1 MGNSDLELSLKI
13 KSAVEGLGEVAKLA
27 DEIEQLGG
35 DASEVRNKAAQLSG
49 EMAKLGQQQAL
60 IDQFKQLSG
69 AARTA
74 DEALA
79 QSQQQTRD
87 LALQYKQ
94 SQANIEAVEN
104 ALKNARKA
112 LSGAFS
118 PAEIKPLE
126 AEIKALETE
135 LKAAQKESAQLET
148 AFNKSRTA
156 SRDWAGAA
164 QTQHLELQKLG
175 QQMNAAGLD
184 AGKLDVSQA
193 RVTLGLKEAQK
204 ATEAFGHELHTQ
216 AEQMRAAATA
226 EQDLAAKTKAMQS
239 ALDAAGAAGSAAIAK
254 IDAQAAAMKRL
265 SAASHDAMAEI
276 TGARA
281 HLGVQAFAEIEAE
294 IEKTRKAFETLKQS
308 GTLSQAEIAQ
318 AALKTEER
326 INELKHATNG
336 WIESLTKSRE
346 AFLQAGAAGAGLVA
360 ASQQA
365 IQFESALADVA
376 KTTGMSASEVT
387 ALGHRLKALST
398 ELPINADGLAQ
409 IAAAGGQLG
418 IANNQIEQFVTLA
431 ATMSSAFDIPVEK
444 AGEAVAALT
453 NNFGLSIE
461 EVGRLGDTIN
471 VLGNKTAASEK
482 DIVDALTRIGGPAK
496 QFGLSAEQ
504 AAGLADAMLALK
516 MPTEEASTAIN
527 ALLSKLQTAR
537 VGSKSFQEGL
547 GQLGLS
553 ADQMAAQVAAN
564 PQKALSDFLHTL
576 EKLDAQSRAEILT
589 QMFGEEHQDEIG
601 RLVNALGQFDTAMG
615 IVADKTGAAG
625 AMQKEYE
632 AKLKTTEAHL
642 QLMKNAVEEAAIN
655 LGQAFLPAIRE
666 VAGGIKTAAQ
676 AIADFEQAF
685 PGITALVGS
694 LATIAASVSA
704 LRLAL
709 LALRIAGV
717 GAFGWAKDLASQA
730 NKPLGEVIGTVGKL
744 KVGLGVLSAA
754 WAGWD
759 LGTWSRNNFEVVYKS
774 GVALTAGLTRSF
786 EAIRYGW
793 EVTKAVFTSDTIEAA
808 TQRHKQRLQEID
820 DTYTDLFSNWKLQTD
835 QQGQATD
842 KLTQKQGEM
851 GKAGQQSGEEVS
863 KGQKQAAQATDDF
876 SKALAEAAKATEGGA
891 KKLDELIT
899 QYDLLKPDNADKLE
913 LAMRKLGGSSEG
925 AAREVREQLAKALQD
940 MSGPDLQAKIDSLRA
955 KTQEIG
961 PIAKEVAT
969 QLDLGVREQ
978 FRRLGID
985 ADQALTGVS
994 AKVRD
999 DISALDGL
1007 AQQFGT
1013 SGDAGQRAGR
1023 TINQAFTNLINEA
1036 QTTEELGAVRA
1047 EIDKLGKAGVLTST
1061 QMVQAYRQVDE
1072 AQKKIGVSAV
1082 DVLAAQDK
1090 ARISADELAQYA
1102 KKAGV
1107 DINNLSAALEK
1118 DATLQALAAQAAD
1131 DARESLRLQA
1141 AQADDTAAAFSRMAA
1156 SITSSEQAQAT
1167 AFRER
1172 QIAHMQAVEQ
1182 RRAAEKEANDEWTQS
1197 FKDGEQAL
1205 SPWVALYQQLSK
1217 YGDDY
1222 VQTMRRLG
1230 EQLVGTNDWW
1240 SDLDYGAQVLAGLN
1254 DKMAQVNDITQRLG
1268 SNDMA
1273 TLRKALDDATGGM
1286 WNTASATNSAGA
1298 YFAELGQQ
1306 NLGPLNAAIQQAV
1319 ERMRQLEES
1328 AQSTL
1333 TSLQNELDQMEGR
1346 QDAIERRN
1354 YESRKAQIQQQ
1365 LDQARMAGNSAA
1377 VSDLQ
1382 EALRVLERIHDEKL
1396 RQLAGK
1402 RAAGGPVDKDKTY
1415 LVGEEGPEL
1424 FVPDGDGTIIPNHR
1438 LSRGSLQASP
1448 AGMDPDLARQISG
1461 HLAQIA
1467 QGAAAEKTIAVR
1479 LEGGGHAVTARIPT
1493 RDEPAL
1499 MGFLEELKQS
1509 RLRTFG

>member
-1 MGNSDLELSLKI
+1 MANSDLELSLKI

-27 DEIEQLGG
+27 NEIEQLGG
-35 DASEVRNKAAQLSG
+35 DASEVRNKAAQLSD

-60 IDQFKQLSG
+60 IDQFKQLAG
-69 AARTA
+69 AAKTA
-74 DEALA
+74 DDALE
-79 QSQQQTRD
+79 QSQEKTRE

-104 ALKNARKA
+104 ALKNARRA

-156 SRDWAGAA
+156 SRDWASAA
-164 QTQHLELQKLG
+164 QAQHLELQKLG

-193 RVTLGLKEAQK
+193 RVTLGMKEAQK
-204 ATEAFGHELHTQ
+204 AAEAFGNDLRDK
-216 AEQMRAAATA
+216 AEQMREAAAA
-226 EQDLAAKTKAMQS
+226 GQDLAAKTRAMQS

-254 IDAQAAAMKRL
+254 IDAQTEAMRRL
-265 SAASHDAMAEI
+265 SAASHDALAEI
-276 TGARA
+276 NGARDQ
-281 HLGVQAFAEIEAE
+281 LGVRAFAEIEVE
-294 IEKTRKAFETLKQS
+294 IEKTRQAFETLKNS
-308 GTLSQAEIAQ
+308 GKLSQTELAQ

-336 WIESLTKSRE
+336 WAESLAKSKE
-346 AFLQAGAAGAGLVA
+346 AFLQAGAAGAGLFA

-365 IQFESALADVA
+365 IQFESALAEVA
-376 KTTGMSASEVT
+376 KTTGMSANEVT
-387 ALGHRLKALST
+387 ALGNRLKALSA

-418 IANNQIEQFVTLA
+418 IANEQIEQFVKLA

-453 NNFGLSIE
+453 NNFGLSIA

-482 DIVDALTRIGGPAK
+482 DIVDALTRIGGTAK

-516 MPTEEASTAIN
+516 MPTEEAGTAIN

-537 VGSKSFQEGL
+537 VGSKDFQEGL

-553 ADQMAAQVAAN
+553 ADEMAAQVAAN

-601 RLVNALGQFDTAMG
+601 RLVGALGQFDTAMG
-615 IVADKTGAAG
+615 IVADQTGAAG
-625 AMQKEYE
+625 AMQKEFE

-642 QLMKNAVEEAAIN
+642 QLMKNAIEEAAIN

-666 VAGGIKTAAQ
+666 VANGIKTAAQ

-685 PGITALVGS
+685 PGITALAGS
-694 LATIAASVSA
+694 LATIAASMGA

-709 LALRIAGV
+709 LSLKVAGA
-717 GAFGWAKDLASQA
+717 GAFDWAKDLAGQA
-730 NKPLGEVIGTVGKL
+730 NKPLGEVIGSVGKL
-744 KVGLGVLSAA
+744 KLALGVVSAA

-759 LGTWSRNNFEVVYKS
+759 LGTWARNNFEVVYQS
-774 GVALTAGLTRSF
+774 GVALAAGLTRSF
-786 EAIRYGW
+786 ENIRYSW
-793 EVTKAVFTSDTIEAA
+793 EVTKAVFTSGTIEDA
-808 TQRHKQRLQEID
+808 TRRHEQRLREID
-820 DTYTDLFSNWKLQTD
+820 DTYTDLFNNWKLHTD

-842 KLTQKQGEM
+842 QLTQKQGNL
-851 GKAGQQSGEEVS
+851 GKAGQQTGEAMA
-863 KGQKQAAQATDDF
+863 KGQQQAAQATKDF
-876 SKALAEAAKATEGGA
+876 SKALDEAAKATEGGA
-891 KKLDELIT
+891 KKLDDLIE

-913 LAMRKLGGSSEG
+913 AAMRKLGASSEG
-925 AAREVREQLAKALQD
+925 AARQVRDDLAKSLQE
-940 MSGPDLQAKIDSLRA
+940 MSGPDLQAKIDSLMA

-961 PIAKEVAT
+961 PVSKEVAT
-969 QLDLGVREQ
+969 QLELGIREQ

-994 AKVRD
+994 RKVSD
-999 DISALDGL
+999 SVSALEGL
-1007 AQQFGT
+1007 AQ
-1013 SGDAGQRAGR
+1013 SGQLSGRALR
-1023 TINQAFTNLINEA
+1023 EALANLINQAK
-1036 QTTEELGAVRA
+1036 TTQEFEAVRA
-1047 EIDKLGKAGVLTST
+1047 AIGRLEQSGVLTGEILKST
-1061 QMVQAYRQVDE
+1061 YAQVAE
-1072 AQKKIGVSAV
+1072 AQRNLGVSAEEV
-1082 DVLAAQDK
+1082 RAAQDK
-1090 ARISADELAQYA
+1090 ARVSADQFAQAIKAARIDITNLDEELRKNPQ
-1102 KKAGV
+1102 
-1107 DINNLSAALEK
+1107 
-1118 DATLQALAAQAAD
+1118 LQALAAQAAR
-1131 DARESLRLQA
+1131 DAADALRLQA
-1141 AQADDTAAAFSRMAA
+1141 LQAKDASAEISRMASA
-1156 SITSSEQAQAT
+1156 ITASEQSQSA

-1172 QIAHMQAVEQ
+1172 QISHMQAVEQ
-1182 RRAAEKEANDEWTQS
+1182 RRAAEKKANDEWIQS

-1205 SPWVALYQQLSK
+1205 SPWTALYQQLSK
-1217 YGDDY
+1217 YGGEY
-1222 VQTMRRLG
+1222 EQTMRRLG

-1240 SDLDYGAQVLAGLN
+1240 SDLDWGAQTLARLN
-1254 DKMAQVNDITQRLG
+1254 DKMIQVNEITQRLG
-1268 SNDMA
+1268 SNDLA
-1273 TLRKALDDATGGM
+1273 TLRAALDDATGGM
-1286 WNTASATNSAGA
+1286 WSTARATNTAGA

-1354 YESRKAQIQQQ
+1354 YESRKAHIQQQ
-1365 LDQARMAGNSAA
+1365 LDQAQMAGNSAA

-1424 FVPDGDGTIIPNHR
+1424 FVPDRDGTIIPNHR

-1448 AGMDPDLARQISG
+1448 AGTAPDLARQIAG

-1467 QGAAAEKTIAVR
+1467 QGAAAEKTIAVH